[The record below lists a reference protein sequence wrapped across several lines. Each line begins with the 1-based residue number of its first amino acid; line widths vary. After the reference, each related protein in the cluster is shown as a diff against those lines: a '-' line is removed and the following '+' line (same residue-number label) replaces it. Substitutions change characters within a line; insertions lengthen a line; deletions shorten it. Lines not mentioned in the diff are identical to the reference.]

1 MPDNLTPQP
10 WWVAVIGGLLFTI
23 RWLIGFGASSAKA
36 TIESQRQ
43 DLDRL
48 NARVDKLEEREEE
61 NLSLIEELRAQN
73 TILREAL
80 GRAGIALPENAECL
94 DQITNWKM
102 LGAGTREIPKI

>member
-10 WWVAVIGGLLFTI
+10 WWVAVLGGLLFTI

-48 NARVDKLEEREEE
+48 NDRVDRLEEREKEY
-61 NLSLIEELRAQN
+61 LALIEELRAQN
-73 TILREAL
+73 AMLREAL
-80 GRAGIALPENAECL
+80 DR
-94 DQITNWKM
+94 
-102 LGAGTREIPKI
+102 REA